1 MGVEPVWPGS
11 VPFLRSDGDFWIPVP
26 TIPIILS
33 PPPPPPPPAETAPT
47 PVIPPMPGR
56 PDSADKAGD
65 GEVTEAEDDDDDEEE
80 EEEETALVVA
90 DTGSVSDG
98 AGSDGLE
105 SVVKHGPKRLRQLP
119 FFFFFTL
126 SSQPPMA
133 PARPGPTL
141 DVEGWARLKP
151 TPLLRLTV
159 SGGLVRLVCEFS
171 YSLPPTA
178 SRGKKQLECFLAS
191 DGCQRTPAN

>member
-1 MGVEPVWPGS
+1 VEPVCPGS
-11 VPFLRSDGDFWIPVP
+11 VPFLRSDGDFWIPTP
-26 TIPIILS
+26 TTPNILS
-33 PPPPPPPPAETAPT
+33 PPPPAPPPAETAPPPAPT
-47 PVIPPMPGR
+47 PVIPPTPGR
-56 PDSADKAGD
+56 PVSADEAGD
-65 GEVTEAEDDDDDEEE
+65 GEATEAEEEDDDDDEE
-80 EEEETALVVA
+80 TALAVA
-90 DTGSVSDG
+90 ETGSVSDG

-178 SRGKKQLECFLAS
+178 SRGK
-191 DGCQRTPAN
+191 NN